1 MTLFGMAKAQKATRA
16 APRDENGKQRGPS
29 FRAEVSELIN
39 QQSLTSARQTFDALA
54 GKYPDLTAAQKTTIY
69 GVLKDLGYGRSPKAR
84 ESTVQATVHS
94 ASLASSTP
102 SLASLIAEA
111 DPSTIRAELASL
123 RERQARVARSI
134 KALEML
140 LGE

>member
-1 MTLFGMAKAQKATRA
+1 MTPCAMAKAQKVTRSPA
-16 APRDENGKQRGPS
+16 RDVNGKHRGPS
-29 FRAEVSELIN
+29 FRSEVSELIS

-54 GKYPDLTAAQKTTIY
+54 DKYPDLTAAQKTTIY
-69 GVLKDLGYGRSPKAR
+69 GVLKDLGYGRSVKPR
-84 ESTVQATVHS
+84 ELPSAAAVQVVTGA
-94 ASLASSTP
+94 P
-102 SLASLIAEA
+102 SLASMIAEA

-123 RERQARVARSI
+123 REKQARVARSI

>member
-1 MTLFGMAKAQKATRA
+1 MAKAQKATRSPA
-16 APRDENGKQRGPS
+16 RDVNGKHRGPS
-29 FRAEVSELIN
+29 FRSEVSELIS

-54 GKYPDLTAAQKTTIY
+54 DKYPDLTAAQKTTIY
-69 GVLKDLGYGRSPKAR
+69 GVLKDLGYGRSVKPR
-84 ESTVQATVHS
+84 EAPSVALPVATG
-94 ASLASSTP
+94 AP
-102 SLASLIAEA
+102 SLASMIAEA

-123 RERQARVARSI
+123 REKQARVARSI

>member
-1 MTLFGMAKAQKATRA
+1 MAKAQKVTRSPA
-16 APRDENGKQRGPS
+16 RGANGKHRGPS
-29 FRAEVSELIN
+29 FRSEVSELIS

-54 GKYPDLTAAQKTTIY
+54 DRYPDLTAAQKTTIY
-69 GVLKDLGYGRSPKAR
+69 GVLKDLGYGRSAKPR
-84 ESTVQATVHS
+84 EAPS
-94 ASLASSTP
+94 AAVRVVAGAP
-102 SLASLIAEA
+102 SLASMIAEA

-123 RERQARVARSI
+123 REKQARVARSI

>member
-1 MTLFGMAKAQKATRA
+1 MAKAQKVTRS
-16 APRDENGKQRGPS
+16 PRETDGKLRGPS
-29 FRAEVSELIN
+29 FRAEVSELIS

-54 GKYPDLTAAQKTTIY
+54 DKYPDLTAAQKTTIY
-69 GVLKDLGYGRSPKAR
+69 GVLKDLGYGRSVKPR
-84 ESTVQATVHS
+84 EAPSAPLQVATG
-94 ASLASSTP
+94 AP
-102 SLASLIAEA
+102 SLASMIAEA

-123 RERQARVARSI
+123 REKQARVARSI